1 MKFVALA
8 AFLVAPFLAQSTG
21 GDPGFTDLKSLGV
34 IALALI
40 VGAAGVYRWGVL
52 PERKRTEVERTD
64 RVAAETRER
73 TVLVQSA
80 EKVHEAVADL
90 RRATQ
95 VVADVARKA

>member
-1 MKFVALA
+1 MR
-8 AFLVAPFLAQSTG
+8 FLGLTAVFGVLAQSG
-21 GDPGFTDLKSLGV
+21 ADPSFADLQSLGV

-40 VGAAGVYRWGVL
+40 VGAAAVYRWGVL
-52 PERKRTEVERTD
+52 PERKRTEQERAD
-64 RVAAETRER
+64 RVAAEGRER

-95 VVADVARKA
+95 VVADVVRKA